1 MKTKSSVR
9 ESNIPF
15 STFTL
20 TSNPGLYFAFKTREV
35 LHLNYNRADVLQS
48 WGLTSVEEDLN
59 KYYPLDSRYFAK
71 KDIIGYFDSNHSG
84 VYAFEKEIPKIFT
97 KEELHTF
104 DCIDVEAN
112 IALQRPY
119 VTNKNLK
126 RNYMPKRF
134 VYRGKIGSDYR
145 VINRIRGQ
153 FRGPRRFANIL
164 SFNGIW
170 S

>member
-1 MKTKSSVR
+1 MKAKSSER

-15 STFTL
+15 STFAL
-20 TSNPGLYFAFKTREV
+20 TSNPGLYFAFKTREA
-35 LHLNYNRADVLQS
+35 LHLKYNRADVLES
-48 WGLTSVEEDLN
+48 WGLTSVEADLN
-59 KYYPLDSRYFAK
+59 KYYPLDAK
-71 KDIIGYFDSNHSG
+71 YLAKNNIDGYLDSSHPDP
-84 VYAFEKEIPKIFT
+84 YTFEKETPRTFAKQ
-97 KEELHTF
+97 ELHTF
-104 DCIDVEAN
+104 ESVDVESN
-112 IALQRPY
+112 IALQRPH
-119 VTNKNLK
+119 VSVRTLK